1 MTWRLALLPTLL
13 LPLLAGC
20 AELRFREASF
30 ARPFVFETDT
40 FGFANELIWSYG
52 SDADGTW
59 RSTERAREP
68 EYVHRCFVLVRSARQ
83 FFQHARFEPAVPALP
98 EAELRE
104 RVRAVVAT
112 SPRVRLR
119 EDERIVIPGYADLRA
134 LSRAHETLLKE
145 SLGGAVW
152 SYVERGNWRMV
163 IPISRRH
170 QASTAEELQA
180 AIDANR
186 PPIVHLVR
194 FPRIE
199 INHALLLFAYRASAE
214 RVEFAAY
221 DPNAPDAPV
230 PLAFDRATRTFVL
243 ERNAYF
249 AGGRV
254 DVYEIYHRLLY

>member
-20 AELRFREASF
+20 AELRFRDASYE
-30 ARPFVFETDT
+30 RPFVFATDT
-40 FGFANELIWSYG
+40 FGFANELLWSYG
-52 SDADGTW
+52 YDADGTW
-59 RSTERAREP
+59 RSTQRIPEP

-83 FFQHARFEPAVPALP
+83 FFQHARFEPAQPKLS

-104 RVRAVVAT
+104 RVRAIVGT
-112 SPRVRLR
+112 SPRVRAP
-119 EDERIVIPGYADLRA
+119 EAERIVIPGYSDLRG
-134 LSRAHETLLKE
+134 LSRAHEMLLKDA
-145 SLGGAVW
+145 LGGAVW

-170 QASTAEELQA
+170 QASTVEQLKA

-199 INHALLLFAYRASAE
+199 INHAVLLFAYAE
-214 RVEFAAY
+214 SEEGVEFSAY
-221 DPNAPDAPV
+221 DPNAPDAAV
-230 PLAFDRATRTFVL
+230 PLAFDGATRTFLL

-254 DVYEIYHRLLY
+254 DVYEIYHRPLY